1 MTTIY
6 VLWMRQLKRFFRS
19 RFRIVA
25 ALSQPVVYLLAFGY
39 GFGPIFQRA
48 GQGNYIQFLVPG
60 IVVMGLTFGGLLS
73 GMDVIWDRRFGF
85 LKETLVAPV
94 SRISIVIGR
103 IAGGATLALFGGV
116 MMIAIS
122 YLAGFR
128 AAGIGALALGFVF
141 MTLIAV
147 LFMSFSSAAAATLED
162 FQAFQ
167 LLINYVIM
175 PMFFLSGALFP
186 LRLVTPTLRM
196 IANFNP
202 LAYGVDG
209 LRSSLLATPAYFGI
223 WADLGAL
230 AGLAAIGLFL
240 GARAFSRMQV

>member
-25 ALSQPVVYLLAFGY
+25 ALSQPVVYELPFGY

-94 SRISIVIGR
+94 SRLSIVIGR
-103 IAGGATLALFGGV
+103 IAGA
-116 MMIAIS
+116 
-122 YLAGFR
+122 R
-128 AAGIGALALGFVF
+128 
-141 MTLIAV
+141 
-147 LFMSFSSAAAATLED
+147 
-162 FQAFQ
+162 Q
-167 LLINYVIM
+167 L
-175 PMFFLSGALFP
+175 
-186 LRLVTPTLRM
+186 
-196 IANFNP
+196 
-202 LAYGVDG
+202 
-209 LRSSLLATPAYFGI
+209 
-223 WADLGAL
+223 
-230 AGLAAIGLFL
+230 
-240 GARAFSRMQV
+240 